1 MSFIYETWELIQP
14 FYELGIKA
22 FDYLLV
28 GLIILWIYKLTKG
41 TSAIPVFLGLLAIY
55 LIWKVVTF
63 AGMPILAELLGQ
75 FIGVGII
82 AIIIVF
88 QQELRQFLF
97 SIGERA
103 NIKGPTKILEKIVTF
118 RHEAKSPFKINEV
131 TTAVNNLSKR
141 KDGALLIIQR
151 NSDLSIHFHGSTPL
165 VADLYAPLIEASF
178 DKNCS
183 MHDGGMYIAIGRIR
197 AVKCILPVSQ
207 RTDLSQ
213 ELGMRHRA
221 ALGLVEKT
229 DALVLIVSEETG
241 LISIAMDGK
250 LHKGLASE
258 DIQEI
263 LERELIPKED

>member
-14 FYELGIKA
+14 FYELGMKA

-28 GLIILWIYKLTKG
+28 GLIILWIYRLTKG

-82 AIIIVF
+82 AVIIVF

-118 RHEAKSPFKINEV
+118 RHEARSPFKVNEV
-131 TTAVNNLSKR
+131 TTAVKNLSKR

-183 MHDGGMYIAIGRIR
+183 
-197 AVKCILPVSQ
+197 V
-207 RTDLSQ
+207 
-213 ELGMRHRA
+213 
-221 ALGLVEKT
+221 
-229 DALVLIVSEETG
+229 
-241 LISIAMDGK
+241 
-250 LHKGLASE
+250 
-258 DIQEI
+258 
-263 LERELIPKED
+263 

>member
-22 FDYLLV
+22 FDYILV
-28 GLIILWIYKLTKG
+28 GLIILWIYRLTKG

-141 KDGALLIIQR
+141 KVGALLIIQR

-197 AVKCILPVSQ
+197 AVKCVLPVSQ
-207 RTDLSQ
+207 RSDLSP